1 MKKVIIFIIAILI
14 AGGLGFYVGYYLENN
29 KTEEK
34 EDNGNE
40 GKVKVQNIRK
50 LPYSHRLDVNDDGYE
65 ILAIIDNKEDY
76 EEFVGKYEVITNQ
89 EEDGFIS
96 YNPKYKYIMV
106 GFEIDSCTETI
117 TPKKYKLKGDK
128 LTLSVDVETS
138 CGLCAL
144 EGYIY
149 EITIDKDVEFKD
161 VKIKYNYTNETDC
174 PEDVAYKPV
183 LYLYP
188 EKEQEV
194 TVKFAHPE
202 YLTTTYPKYTN
213 GWTVVAKPNGDL
225 LANNKYYYALYWE
238 ELNQTHVDFSEG
250 FYVTKDN
257 AIEFLE
263 EKLTTIGLNE
273 KERNEFIMYWL
284 PILEKNE
291 QNLVYFEL
299 TDSLQAANA
308 LDISPALDSLLRVRI
323 HVKKVD
329 SKVDIKEQKLETF
342 TRTGFTAIEW
352 GGVTY

>member
-14 AGGLGFYVGYYLENN
+14 AGGLGFFVGMQMT
-29 KTEEK
+29 KEK
-34 EDNGNE
+34 EEEADKKDTKLTIYNE
-40 GKVKVQNIRK
+40 H
-50 LPYSHRLDVNDDGYE
+50 LLDYNKKFKVNDDGYV
-65 ILAIIDNKEDY
+65 ILDVIDSKSDYESFLEDY
-76 EEFVGKYEVITNQ
+76 EKYDKNET
-89 EEDGFIS
+89 DYKS
-96 YNPKYKYIMV
+96 YNKKYQYIMV
-106 GFEIDSCTETI
+106 GMEVDRCSEEISA
-117 TPKKYKLKGDK
+117 KKYKVKKD
-128 LTLSVDVETS
+128 TLILYVDVQQS
-138 CGLCAL
+138 CGLCAFDNILYEFAVPADL
-144 EGYIY
+144 EF
-149 EITIDKDVEFKD
+149 DDVEIEF
-161 VKIKYNYTNETDC
+161 NYIDPEKEC
-174 PEDVAYKPV
+174 PQDVAYKPV

-291 QNLVYFEL
+291 QSLVYFEL
-299 TDSLQAANA
+299 TESLQETNA
-308 LDISPALDSLLRVRI
+308 LNITPTPDSLLRVRI

-329 SKVDIKEQKLETF
+329 NKVNIKEQKLETF
-342 TRTGFTAIEW
+342 DRIGFTAVEW